1 MSGTRYLAR
10 LGDRSLFP
18 ELEPRAYL
26 NHAAISPASVAVQ
39 AATAEV
45 VADYAKRGLGAIH
58 RWIPQR
64 TQLKEKL
71 GRLIGTRGDN
81 LALTPSTS
89 FSVLSVALCFPWE
102 PGDRVLLFD
111 GEFPAN
117 VTAWQQAARL
127 HGLEVD
133 RIPLTT
139 FARHPDEGIA
149 ALTEALRRE
158 PRLVATSAVQ
168 FQTGLS
174 MPLGAM
180 AEACHAAGAE
190 LFVDGIQ
197 AVGMMPIDV
206 EALGVDYFAGGAH
219 KWLMGLEGV
228 GYLYARPDRAEKLRP
243 HVAGWLSHEDPIS
256 FLTEGPGHLD
266 YDRPVRSSIDF
277 LELGS
282 TNAVGCYALEAAI
295 DLIEQIGVPAI
306 LAHVHAYNDALEE
319 GLDDRGFR
327 SLRSPLASSRSGS
340 LSVLPPDGVDVIR
353 LNHALASRGV
363 SASTPDGR
371 LRFSPHWP
379 NALDEVSFVLEMV
392 GGAVRAV

>member
-10 LGDRSLFP
+10 LEDRSLFP

-26 NHAAISPASVAVQ
+26 NHAAVSPASVAVQ

-45 VADYAKRGLGAIH
+45 VADYARKGLEAIH

-64 TQLKEKL
+64 ALLKDKL
-71 GRLIGTRGDN
+71 GRLIGTTGDN

-102 PGDRVLLFD
+102 PGDRVLVFE

-149 ALTEALRRE
+149 ALAEALRRE

-174 MPLGAM
+174 MPLAAM

-197 AVGMMPIDV
+197 AVGITPIDV
-206 EALGVDYFAGGAH
+206 DALGVDYFAGGAH

-228 GYLYARPDRAEKLRP
+228 GYLYARPERAAKLRP
-243 HVAGWLSHEDPIS
+243 HVAGWLSHEDPVS
-256 FLTEGPGHLD
+256 FLVEGPGHLD
-266 YDRPVRSSIDF
+266 YSRRVRSSIDF
-277 LELGS
+277 LEIGS

-295 DLIEQIGVPAI
+295 DLIEQIGTPTI
-306 LAHVHAYNDALEE
+306 LAHVQAYHDALEE
-319 GLDDRGFR
+319 GLEDRGFR

-340 LSVLPPDGVDVIR
+340 LSVLPPAGVDVIK
-353 LNHALASRGV
+353 LNRALASRGV

-379 NALDEVSFVLEMV
+379 NAIDEVGLVLEAV
-392 GGAVRAV
+392 DAAVRAV